1 MSNYMLQNQEECPC
15 NQCSTDPYFKIKNC
29 FSELVTEVQKANAR
43 YNLGIGDEWNLKWG
57 NITGF
62 IENQKDLTQYLDKSI
77 IVYKQE
83 ITQAMND
90 LQAKLEAKIQEQVD
104 LLAEDRRKIE
114 ALINSLEEFKQELR
128 DLVEAKVDKSQIP
141 EIQNPFNQAYTNIDN
156 PSITTVGEALDQL
169 LYKEMQIT
177 TKVTPNVGEIGETI
191 SEVIFSWDYNKA
203 ITQQTFDS
211 SSLELNVRSKTL
223 TNVNATTS
231 KTLAAS
237 DGRNTKTAVMQITFK
252 LASYYGVSN
261 ITSLTSQN
269 IIDTFTRDFDFKKGS
284 SVTLTASQG
293 QYIYFMLPQS
303 LSGIQFYVGGFEG
316 GFQIVNSNFQFTRYG
331 KTNSYILYRS
341 DNFGLGT
348 TIINTK

>member
-1 MSNYMLQNQEECPC
+1 MSEYMIVDSKNC
-15 NQCSTDPYFKIKNC
+15 NQNICSNSDYFRISNL
-29 FSELVTEVQKANAR
+29 FNELKTEIDKANAR
-43 YNLGIGDEWNLKWG
+43 YNLGIDDNLQLKWG
-57 NITGF
+57 NITGY
-62 IENQKDLTQYLDKSI
+62 IENQKDLTEYINNFIIIYKS
-77 IVYKQE
+77 
-83 ITQAMND
+83 
-90 LQAKLEAKIQEQVD
+90 KIQEDFEYLKKQLENKIQSEVN
-104 LLAEDRRKIE
+104 LIEEDRLRIE
-114 ALINSLEEFKQELR
+114 ALINYLKEFQQELR
-128 DLVEAKVDKSQIP
+128 NLVKDKVDKSQIP
-141 EIQNPFNQAYTNIDN
+141 EIQNPFNQTYTNIDN

-169 LYKEMQIT
+169 LYKEIQIT

-191 SEVIFSWDYNKA
+191 SNVVFSWDYNKT

-211 SSLELNVRSKTL
+211 SILELDIRSKTL
-223 TNVNATTS
+223 TNVNTTTS
-231 KTLAAS
+231 KILSAS
-237 DGRNTKTAVMQITFK
+237 DDKNIKTEVMQIIFK

-261 ITSLTSQN
+261 NTSLTSQN

-293 QYIYFMLPQS
+293 EYIYFMLPQS
-303 LSGIQFYVGGFEG
+303 LNGIQFYVGGFEG